1 MILND
6 SQVIWML
13 GLLGISMV
21 TNLFL
26 LLIYYKKGKEEK

>member
-21 TNLFL
+21 VNVFL
-26 LLIYYKKGKEEK
+26 LLIIIKKQKRGK